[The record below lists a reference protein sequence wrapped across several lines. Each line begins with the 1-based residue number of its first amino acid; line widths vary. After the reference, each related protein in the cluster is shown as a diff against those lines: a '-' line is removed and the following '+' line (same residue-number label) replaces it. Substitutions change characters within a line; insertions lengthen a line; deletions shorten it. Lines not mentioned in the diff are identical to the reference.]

1 MQTNALIAAVGIE
14 LGCIFAAI
22 ILSLTA
28 VRKYKK
34 GTISQKGS
42 FMLQITAIVLFA
54 TAVLIGIFTKPRI

>member
-1 MQTNALIAAVGIE
+1 MQTNTLIAAVGIE
-14 LGCIFAAI
+14 MGCIFAAV

-42 FMLQITAIVLFA
+42 FMLQITAIILFFV
-54 TAVLIGIFTKPRI
+54 AVLIGIFTKPNV

>member
-1 MQTNALIAAVGIE
+1 MKENNRINWKKLIKP
-14 LGCIFAAI
+14 CIFAAV

-42 FMLQITAIVLFA
+42 FMLQITAIILFVV
-54 TAVLIGIFTKPRI
+54 AVLIGIFTKPNV